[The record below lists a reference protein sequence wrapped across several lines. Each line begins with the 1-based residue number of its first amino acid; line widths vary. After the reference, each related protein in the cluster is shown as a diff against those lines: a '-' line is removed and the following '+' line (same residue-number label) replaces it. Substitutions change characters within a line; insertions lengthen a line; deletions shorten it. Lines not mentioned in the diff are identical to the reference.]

1 VRLHLEALFAT
12 GTSWENYGRVWEVD
26 HIEPVTRFDLTRSD
40 EARACFALQNLRPL
54 LVAENRRRFF
64 ADSRSSFA
72 VI

>member
-1 VRLHLEALFAT
+1 
-12 GTSWENYGRVWEVD
+12 VWEVD